1 MYIRKSKK
9 NSVYFVE
16 QTGVLCADDYT
27 ESDPSQILLVANRN
41 YKHLMIISTMNNN
54 TFIISSSGRSR
65 NNVVTVAVEI
75 TVLTLLFSF
84 LE

>member
-1 MYIRKSKK
+1 M
-9 NSVYFVE
+9 E
-16 QTGVLCADDYT
+16 QTGILCADDYT

-54 TFIISSSGRSR
+54 TCIISSSGRSR
-65 NNVVTVAVEI
+65 NNIVTVAVEI